1 MTPRSR
7 QAFGVLALVLVLAGG
22 YVLKFGLYPRYFDI
36 EWDEAVQLHD
46 GRVIVV
52 HVKRT
57 YERLGKFE
65 RWRGV
70 HRDSEIS
77 FDAGGTIGQFK
88 KKFQRYD
95 VSLIEQKNDQWF
107 ITLTQTTGTPPIK
120 WIDRDAPFLI
130 LEPNGTL
137 RKEIYAK
144 FPAEFLRYNV
154 MPDSPD
160 PQGILQFNGTVLTQ
174 VRKMEHWRNF
184 STGAGDDGVIRRR
197 NLTNLGEQK

>member
-1 MTPRSR
+1 MKSGLRYTLGGF
-7 QAFGVLALVLVLAGG
+7 AIAVVLGIT
-22 YVLKFGLYPRYFDI
+22 YVLTFGLYPRFFDI
-36 EWDEAVQLHD
+36 AWDEEVQLHD

-57 YERLGKFE
+57 YERIGKFA

-77 FDAGGTIGQFK
+77 FDAGGTIGRFT

-107 ITLTQTTGTPPIK
+107 ITLTQTTGTPPVK
-120 WIDRDAPFLI
+120 WVDRDTPFLV
-130 LEPNGTL
+130 LEPDGTL

-144 FPAEFLRYNV
+144 FPAEFIRYNV

-160 PQGILQFNGTVLTQ
+160 PQGISQFNGTVLTQ
-174 VRKMEHWRNF
+174 ATKMEHWKNF
-184 STGAGDDGVIRRR
+184 PTGAGDDGVIRRR
-197 NLTNLGEQK
+197 NKANLGETK